1 MNIKMICIDLDGT
14 LFSNRRKVIS
24 ENCKQAIKEAYE
36 KGIEIVI
43 TTGRI
48 YNNAVQVSKSLGV
61 NCPVIAAN
69 GAVIMDRGF
78 EREIFCNTL
87 GYDNCLH
94 IVKLAKKHKVTPH
107 FYTKDTI
114 IATDFWGLLIGLISS
129 SMNRDREYGIKVKK
143 FFNYSRLVEMFEL
156 CSGEIVKCVIYSKD
170 ENKITSFRKEVEEK
184 QELAIFG
191 AGKYSVEISSN
202 GISKGSAIEVLAN
215 NLKISPKEILCI
227 GDNEND
233 ISMIEYA
240 GIGVAMG
247 NAVSKLKEVADYI
260 TDTNYNDGVTKAIR
274 KFVLD

>member
-24 ENCKQAIKEAYE
+24 ENCKNAIQEANE
-36 KGIEIVI
+36 KGVEIVI

-48 YNNAVQVSKSLGV
+48 YNNAVQISKKIGV

-78 EREIFCNTL
+78 EREIFCNIL
-87 GYDNCLH
+87 GYDNCLD
-94 IVKLAKKHKVTPH
+94 IIKLAKKHKVTLH
-107 FYTKDTI
+107 FYTKDI
-114 IATDFWGLLIGLISS
+114 IIVSDFLGFFIGSVS
-129 SMNRDREYGIKVKK
+129 AHTNRDKQYGIKVKK
-143 FFNYSRLVEMFEL
+143 YFNYNRFIGNLKKFSN
-156 CSGEIVKCVIYSKD
+156 EIVKCVIYSKN
-170 ENKITSFRKEVEEK
+170 ENKIISFRKEVEEK
-184 QELAIFG
+184 RELAIFG

-202 GISKGSAIEVLAN
+202 GISKGKAVEILASD
-215 NLKISPKEILCI
+215 LKISREEILCI

-247 NAVSKLKEVADYI
+247 NAVPKLKEIANYI
-260 TDTNYNDGVTKAIR
+260 TDTNYNDGVSKAIR

>member
-14 LFSNRRKVIS
+14 LFTNKKKVITT
-24 ENCKQAIKEAYE
+24 NCRQAIKEAHE

-48 YNNAVQVSKSLGV
+48 YNNAVQISKSIGV

-78 EREIFCNTL
+78 KREIFCN
-87 GYDNCLH
+87 
-94 IVKLAKKHKVTPH
+94 KLDYKKCIDIMRMAKKHKVTVH

-114 IATDFWGLLIGLISS
+114 ITNGLLGYIIGSIYV
-129 SMNRDREYGIKVKK
+129 NFNKDKEYGINLDKCISYKK
-143 FFNYSRLVEMFEL
+143 SIEKFRKYSE
-156 CSGEIVKCVIYSKD
+156 EIVKCVIYSKD
-170 ENKITSFRKEVEEK
+170 RRRIISFKKEIEEK
-184 QELAIFG
+184 SDLAIFG
-191 AGKYSVEISSN
+191 SGEYSIELSSN
-202 GISKGSAIEVLAN
+202 GISKGKAVEILAED
-215 NLKISPKEILCI
+215 LKIKREEIMCI

-233 ISMIEYA
+233 ISMIKYA

-247 NAVSKLKEVADYI
+247 NAVSKLKDVADYI
-260 TDTNYNDGVTKAIR
+260 TDTNYNDGVAKAIK